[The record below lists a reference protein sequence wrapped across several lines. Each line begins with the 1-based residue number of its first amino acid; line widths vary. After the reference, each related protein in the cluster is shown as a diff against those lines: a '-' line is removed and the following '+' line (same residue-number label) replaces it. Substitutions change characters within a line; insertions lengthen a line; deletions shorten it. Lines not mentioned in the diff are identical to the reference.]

1 MDKPFSQACENNKVP
16 ILEVLQRYLTQ
27 PGSVLEVGSGT
38 GQHAVFLSGKLPHVQ
53 WQPSDVANNL
63 PGIHAWREEAS
74 HANLASPITFDVTQ
88 STELP
93 SPHDHLFSANTLH
106 IMSWPSVESF
116 FALLPTLVNP
126 SGYVFFYGP
135 FKYNGDFTSP
145 SNANFDLWL
154 KERGSH
160 QGIRDF
166 EAIAELA
173 ERAGLQLVEDVRM
186 PANNQILVW
195 QKS

>member
-38 GQHAVFLSGKLPHVQ
+38 GQHAAFLSGMLPHVH
-53 WQPSDVANNL
+53 WQPSDVADNL
-63 PGIHAWREEAS
+63 PGIHAWRNEAK
-74 HANLASPITFDVTQ
+74 HPNLASAITLDVTQ
-88 STELP
+88 TVALP
-93 SPHDHLFSANTLH
+93 NAHDHLFSANTLH

-116 FALLPTLVNP
+116 FRLLPELVNP

-135 FKYNGDFTSP
+135 FKYNGAFTSP

-154 KERGSH
+154 KERGEH

-173 ERAGLQLVEDVRM
+173 EQAGLQLVEDVRM
-186 PANNQILVW
+186 PANNQILIW
-195 QKS
+195 QNS

>member
-38 GQHAVFLSGKLPHVQ
+38 GQHAAFLSGKLPHVQ
-53 WQPSDVANNL
+53 WQPSDVADNL
-63 PGIHAWREEAS
+63 PGIHAWRDEVN
-74 HANLASPITFDVTQ
+74 HPNLASPIAFDVTQ
-88 STELP
+88 STARP
-93 SPHDHLFSANTLH
+93 KAHDHLFSANTLH
-106 IMSWPSVESF
+106 IMSWSSVESF
-116 FALLPTLVNP
+116 FGLLPELINP
-126 SGYVFFYGP
+126 AGYVFFYGP

-154 KERGSH
+154 KERGEH

-166 EAIAELA
+166 EDIAELA
-173 ERAGLQLVEDVRM
+173 EQAGLNLVEDVRM

-195 QKS
+195 QKT

>member
-16 ILEVLQRYLTQ
+16 ILKVLQQYLTQ
-27 PGSVLEVGSGT
+27 PGSLLEVGSGT
-38 GQHAVFLSGKLPHVQ
+38 GQHAAFLSGMLPHIQ

-63 PGIHAWREEAS
+63 PGINAWRSDAN
-74 HANLASPITFDVTQ
+74 HPNLAPPITFDVTQ
-88 STELP
+88 TAALP
-93 SPHDHLFSANTLH
+93 KAHDHVFSANTLH
-106 IMSWPSVESF
+106 IMSWASVETF
-116 FALLPTLVNP
+116 FGHIPDLVNP
-126 SGYVFFYGP
+126 GGYVFFYGP
-135 FKYNGDFTSP
+135 FKYRGEFTSP

-154 KERGSH
+154 KERGEH

-166 EAIAELA
+166 EAVRVLA
-173 ERAGLQLVEDVRM
+173 DQAGLQLVEDVRM